1 MLVSMPQCMPVRPL
15 WGGLKR
21 RAVRRLGESPRD
33 PYAVLVSMPQ
43 CMLVRPL
50 WGGLK
55 RRAVRRL
62 EEHA

>member
-1 MLVSMPQCMPVRPL
+1 MPQRMPVRPL

-21 RAVRRLGESPRD
+21 SAVRRLEESTRN

-43 CMLVRPL
+43 RMTVRPL

-55 RRAVRRL
+55 MRAVRRL
-62 EEHA
+62 GEHA